1 MPLGVNFD
9 ILNSRPIKIRFTII
23 NVVYFPGDMNTCI
36 SVQFYPVE
44 MLTNWQLFC
53 LLSGKMALMFLI
65 FFLLLFSKNINYNK
79 DSIPLRSIIEKTAD
93 IILTLEVL
101 IQH

>member
-1 MPLGVNFD
+1 MHFSTVLSSRNVNKLAAILPPEWKNGFD
-9 ILNSRPIKIRFTII
+9 VLDI
-23 NVVYFPGDMNTCI
+23 
-36 SVQFYPVE
+36 
-44 MLTNWQLFC
+44 
-53 LLSGKMALMFLI
+53 
-65 FFLLLFSKNINYNK
+65 FLLLFSKNINYNK